1 MSLKDTWIDK
11 KDTTTG
17 LDGDDILAEDIN
29 AIANEVIKQGEK
41 LEKIPDEL
49 NKKVNVEKGKGL
61 SSNDFTDEYKEK
73 LDNINDELVQNDWN
87 QNDETKADYI
97 KNRTHYTTYNEETST
112 KMVNWMAGDKEDKH
126 IEQWGLIADN
136 TYSVTLR
143 LWQRGGSLQTYNFEA
158 QAVAAFDG
166 NVWLQSDESFEEAS
180 FFIKDIPNQN
190 QTFIGYPTFFD
201 EFGRAQLTVQGTF
214 TNPVVYRI
222 PVKYIEDLQK
232 FNFNEDFLNK
242 YLANKN
248 DINDVYERINELED
262 SIGGSLGGADWNQND
277 ETALDYIKNRTHYD
291 SKVLVAEFIN
301 AQPWENKTLPEPID
315 FENEYIININGTDVE
330 TVKEGTSADF
340 FFKYDGH
347 PVFQGWCNETENTIT
362 VYPEYEGQNVSLY
375 KISVKK
381 LDDKYIPDSIARVAD
396 VENSKLKNTAS
407 GDAMKLTDSADGKAH
422 ILNVYG
428 KTTQNGTP
436 TPNAPIE
443 LESVGESVEVS
454 VYDGKNLIPYPYNPS
469 MALTQNGITLAIN
482 EDGSIVA
489 NGTATTNTQFFF
501 YHYLQSTISISL
513 LPNTEYTLSGCV
525 GGSSTTYE
533 LRVSDNKTTAC
544 ISTNKGTVFS
554 YADTSQITVSILVRS
569 GAVLNNVV
577 FKPQIE
583 VGSATPYTPYKA
595 PTTYTVQTPNG
606 LRGIKVT
613 SGGNY
618 TDSNGQRWICD
629 EIDYNRGVYIQRIGE
644 YRNTGAPMACYTT
657 VPNAEKDCIYWN
669 DILRGIK
676 LKQGYAESNCFT
688 YGWGYASIP
697 YIVGVANDGGNS
709 YLYFSIKLSDTE
721 YGTTYATTKE
731 AVNAWVKKTFTEDNP
746 LIVYYALETP
756 IETPLTAEMIEAY
769 THYPTTTIL
778 SDKAGLKIGYV
789 ADTKN
794 YIDNK
799 FAQLE
804 TALLSI
810 AD

>member
-1 MSLKDTWIDK
+1 MGLKDTWVDK
-11 KDTTTG
+11 VDTTTG
-17 LDGDDILAEDIN
+17 LDGDDIMAEDIN
-29 AIANEVIKQGEK
+29 AIAQQAIQNERD
-41 LEKIPDEL
+41 LE
-49 NKKVNVEKGKGL
+49 NKVEKENGKGL
-61 SSNDFTDEYKEK
+61 STNDFTNELKEK
-73 LDNINDELVQNDWN
+73 LEGIPENEEEEQVQADWN
-87 QNDETKADYI
+87 QDDETQPDYV
-97 KNRTHYTTYNEETST
+97 KNRTHYIEYISDDYGELEFEQPVAWDNGMKLSSLLTINNNYVIRSGIIVGETYVIT
-112 KMVNWMAGDKEDKH
+112 V
-126 IEQWGLIADN
+126 EQAEWHDI
-136 TYSVTLR
+136 
-143 LWQRGGSLQTYNFEA
+143 
-158 QAVAAFDG
+158 FDVKASEIKIG
-166 NVWLQSDESFEEAS
+166 ESFPRFVPALWFEGLSDNGIINQFLLYEDNGKVHIDACLTDGS
-180 FFIKDIPNQN
+180 EVKFVDEKLIVTIEGNLKFGKAKPIDERFIPN
-190 QTFIGYPTFFD
+190 
-201 EFGRAQLTVQGTF
+201 
-214 TNPVVYRI
+214 
-222 PVKYIEDLQK
+222 
-232 FNFNEDFLNK
+232 
-242 YLANKN
+242 
-248 DINDVYERINELED
+248 
-262 SIGGSLGGADWNQND
+262 
-277 ETALDYIKNRTHYD
+277 
-291 SKVLVAEFIN
+291 
-301 AQPWENKTLPEPID
+301 
-315 FENEYIININGTDVE
+315 
-330 TVKEGTSADF
+330 
-340 FFKYDGH
+340 
-347 PVFQGWCNETENTIT
+347 
-362 VYPEYEGQNVSLY
+362 
-375 KISVKK
+375 
-381 LDDKYIPDSIARVAD
+381 SIARVAD

-489 NGTATTNTQFFF
+489 NGIATTNTQFFF
-501 YHYLQSTISISL
+501 YHYLQSTIPISL

-618 TDSNGQRWICD
+618 TDSNGQQWITD
-629 EIDYNRGVYIQRIGE
+629 EIDYNRGVYIQRIKKVVLNGSERWVRTAAYNNETE
-644 YRNTGAPMACYTT
+644 YVFYYTL
-657 VPNAEKDCIYWN
+657 PDIKD
-669 DILRGIK
+669 
-676 LKQGYAESNCFT
+676 QGSNNSGVLC
-688 YGWGYASIP
+688 SHLP
-697 YIVGVANDGGNS
+697 VGVAS
-709 YLYFSIKLSDTE
+709 TH
-721 YGTTYATTKE
+721 YGTEDACYIMQRQFRMHITGMTTVADAKDWL
-731 AVNAWVKKTFTEDNP
+731 NSNNMT
-746 LIVYYALETP
+746 ICYALETP